1 MFGLLFQKKDSAQK
15 NAKIYAKELYA
26 LALNNTRKEVF
37 YTKYGVPDT
46 FDGRFDLLL
55 VHIFI
60 LLHHMVGQDE
70 HEELSQALFDVTFK
84 DMDQTLREMGI
95 GDVGIPKHMK
105 RMMKA
110 FNGRMHSYQAAI
122 APDSLQEH
130 EIEGLQATTL
140 EEALE
145 RNLYGAISNEEGF
158 QQEWRTLM
166 AEYIQKNLDRNAPEM
181 PNILHDIKN
190 IEFIEA

>member
-1 MFGLLFQKKDSAQK
+1 MFGSLFQKKDGAQK
-15 NAKIYAKELYA
+15 SGRGLAKELYA
-26 LALNNTRKEVF
+26 CALNNTREQVF

-55 VHIFI
+55 VHLFI
-60 LLHHMVGQDE
+60 ILHYTVGKGE
-70 HEELSQALFDVTFK
+70 YEELSQALFDVTFK

-95 GDVGIPKHMK
+95 GDMGIPKHMK

-122 APDSLQEH
+122 APESLNDH
-130 EIEGLQATTL
+130 EIEGLKISSL
-140 EEALE
+140 EDALN
-145 RNLYGAISNEEGF
+145 RNLYGAVSAEEGF
-158 QQEWRTLM
+158 DQKKCALM
-166 AEYIQKNLDRNAPEM
+166 AAFIQKNLEIGAADMQNV
-181 PNILHDIKN
+181 LDGKKN